1 MGTPFQIYLELRYI
15 GIYIGGM
22 RHAYEHTH
30 QHSHGHGRRRYAR
43 DGSDADH
50 GERHRGGHHER
61 RHGRH
66 HRGRG
71 ERPFDYG
78 ELRLLL
84 LAMTAEQP
92 RHGYELM
99 KAIEERT
106 GGSYSPSPGVIYPTL
121 AWLED
126 SGFAT
131 VEAEAGG
138 RKRYLVTDAG
148 RSLLEAN
155 RDTVG
160 MLLARIGPAS
170 GQSGDIAATL
180 HAPVRE
186 GMDSLKH
193 ALRERMRRSPFDE
206 SSAAAI
212 AAALAAAAAAVAES

>member
-1 MGTPFQIYLELRYI
+1 
-15 GIYIGGM
+15 
-22 RHAYEHTH
+22 
-30 QHSHGHGRRRYAR
+30 
-43 DGSDADH
+43 
-50 GERHRGGHHER
+50 
-61 RHGRH
+61 
-66 HRGRG
+66 
-71 ERPFDYG
+71 
-78 ELRLLL
+78 
-84 LAMTAEQP
+84 MTAEQP

-212 AAALAAAAAAVAES
+212 AAALAAAMAAVAES